1 MQPIA
6 ILYPAFVMALLT
18 FVVAVWLL
26 HCRIK
31 AVKAGLT
38 PLYFKLNHGAKLPD
52 YLVQATQHYDNQFE
66 MPVLFYVVL
75 LLAYVT
81 QGVDLPMIGLAWAF
95 VVTRVVHTVIHLSS
109 NRLRWRRDVFLVGF
123 AILVTLWG
131 LLLAH
136 LLINS

>member
-6 ILYPAFVMALLT
+6 ILYPAFAMALLT
-18 FVVAVWLL
+18 FSVAVWLL
-26 HCRIK
+26 YCRIK

-66 MPVLFYVVL
+66 MPVLFYVIL

-81 QGVDLPMIGLAWAF
+81 QGWDLPIIGLAWAF
-95 VVTRVVHTVIHLSS
+95 VATRVGHTLIHLSS
-109 NRLRWRRDVFLVGF
+109 NRLRWRRNVFLVSF
-123 AILVTLWG
+123 SLLVLLWG
-131 LLLAH
+131 WLLAR
-136 LLINS
+136 LLAM